1 MDVSDLTLALF
12 NYVVLIL
19 KIQISFLNDITV

>member
-19 KIQISFLNDITV
+19 KIQIFFLNDITI